1 MLIRTQIDTHLPA
14 SEESFQ
20 AGLGEHT
27 SPLTSMLHLEGQKFS
42 AFAARVLAASHF
54 HQACQHSAKTSSE
67 KETWDIQSSLYWKRH
82 REIDNDLSM
91 LLHCLP
97 EDIKLPNNIRCQNA
111 TFVNIIIH
119 TSVICL
125 HRAAVSRM
133 QKAGG
138 WEGTVR
144 QSRFRLIA
152 AAEEILNILKM
163 MPDVNGMLKNP
174 MLAFSLYMASLVF
187 LDQPKSAEP
196 DYQRQ
201 GNLDLTLR
209 FMILAATT
217 WGNPVTR
224 SMAIQLALDMRK
236 HGLDSP
242 AVQKV
247 SYEHLSV
254 HCFQTNILIGNRATA
269 RSNISSN
276 SCERR
281 RRLFESAVSPE
292 QL

>member
-1 MLIRTQIDTHLPA
+1 MINEQDIDTHLPA

-20 AGLGEHT
+20 AGLKEHT
-27 SPLTSMLHLEGQKFS
+27 SPLRSMLNLEGQKFA

-67 KETWDIQSSLYWKRH
+67 QDTWHIQSSLYWKRH
-82 REIDNDLSM
+82 REIDNDLSI

-125 HRAAVSRM
+125 PRAAISRT
-133 QKAGG
+133 QKVGS

-152 AAEEILNILKM
+152 AAEEILNILSM
-163 MPDVNGMLKNP
+163 MPDVNDVLQNP
-174 MLAFSLYMASLVF
+174 MLVF
-187 LDQPKSAEP
+187 LDQPESAEP

-209 FMILAATT
+209 FVILAVTT
-217 WGNPVTR
+217 
-224 SMAIQLALDMRK
+224 
-236 HGLDSP
+236 
-242 AVQKV
+242 
-247 SYEHLSV
+247 
-254 HCFQTNILIGNRATA
+254 
-269 RSNISSN
+269 
-276 SCERR
+276 
-281 RRLFESAVSPE
+281 
-292 QL
+292 

>member
-1 MLIRTQIDTHLPA
+1 MASNSVDHTTLSADMLIRPQIDTRLPA

-20 AGLGEHT
+20 AGSEEHT
-27 SPLTSMLHLEGQKFS
+27 SPLTSMLHLEGQNFS

-54 HQACQHSAKTSSE
+54 QQAFHHSAKTSSE
-67 KETWDIQSSLYWKRH
+67 RDTWDTQSSLHWKRH

-97 EDIKLPNNIRCQNA
+97 EDVKFPNNIRCQNA
-111 TFVNIIIH
+111 TLVNIIIH

-125 HRAAVSRM
+125 HRATISKM
-133 QKAGG
+133 QKVGV
-138 WEGTVR
+138 WEDTVR
-144 QSRFRLIA
+144 QSRFRLIT
-152 AAEEILNILKM
+152 AAEEILNILRT
-163 MPDVNGMLKNP
+163 MPDINHMLRNP
-174 MLAFSLYMASLVF
+174 MSAFSLYMASLVF
-187 LDQPKSAEP
+187 LDQPESSEP

-224 SMAIQLALDMRK
+224 SMAIQLAMDMRK

-242 AVQKV
+242 VVQKV
-247 SYEHLSV
+247 SCKHL
-254 HCFQTNILIGNRATA
+254 
-269 RSNISSN
+269 
-276 SCERR
+276 
-281 RRLFESAVSPE
+281 
-292 QL
+292 